1 MSGDGIN
8 SVALKVFLAAQSA
21 QRSSVVVGTFS
32 AASGNVGRK
41 HSQFASMHSLAMMM
55 RLVSICLFAFAVE
68 RGMEQAP
75 MVPYLIAPIL
85 IL

>member
-21 QRSSVVVGTFS
+21 LRSSVVVGNFS
-32 AASGNVGRK
+32 ASFGGSERK
-41 HSQFASMHSLAMMM
+41 HFASMHSLAMMM

-68 RGMEQAP
+68 RGMEHAP
-75 MVPYLIAPIL
+75 TVPYLVAPL
-85 IL
+85 LVL